1 MSRTTAK
8 IYIGV
13 WSAVLLLFTALFGYL
28 WYNGGWTGLSLHFG
42 WSNHSTYQQ
51 VHEQTF
57 TEPIQTL
64 ALDWK
69 GGDVSVFSTSGKEI
83 KIVQKAV
90 KNTPEDQFFQASIED
105 DALVV
110 SNGKTVAGLP
120 IGPFPF
126 SIGSDLEVYL
136 PERIYET
143 LQLDTTGG
151 DIFFQPLEVK
161 DLVVHTNSGDVSLG
175 GDFEKLD
182 FSSNSGDLLCRDVT
196 VKQLITQTT
205 SGDIQASGNL
215 ACIRATSTSGDIS
228 LRTSQMITEA
238 AIQATSGDVVL
249 FIPENDGFT
258 AQLNSSTGDFICAFP
273 DFHGGD
279 TYRYKDGSAKIQLNT
294 TSGDACLLY
303 A

>member
-69 GGDVSVFSTSGKEI
+69 GGDGSGFSPRGKEI

-110 SNGKTVAGLP
+110 SNGKIVAGLP

-196 VKQLITQTT
+196 VKQLISQTT
-205 SGDIQASGNL
+205 SGDIQASGSF
-215 ACIRATSTSGDIS
+215 ARIQATSTSGDIS

-238 AIQATSGDVVL
+238 AIQSTSGDVVL

>member
-120 IGPFPF
+120 IGPFPL

-136 PERIYET
+136 PEQIYET

-161 DLVVHTNSGDVSLG
+161 ELVVHTNSGDVSLG

-196 VKQLITQTT
+196 VKQLISQTT
-205 SGDIQASGNL
+205 SGDIQASGSF
-215 ACIRATSTSGDIS
+215 ARIQATSTSGDIS

-238 AIQATSGDVVL
+238 AIQSTSGDVVL

>member
-136 PERIYET
+136 PEQIYET

-196 VKQLITQTT
+196 VKQLISQTT
-205 SGDIQASGNL
+205 SGDIQASGSF
-215 ACIRATSTSGDIS
+215 ARIQATSTSGDIS

-238 AIQATSGDVVL
+238 AIQSTSG
-249 FIPENDGFT
+249 
-258 AQLNSSTGDFICAFP
+258 
-273 DFHGGD
+273 
-279 TYRYKDGSAKIQLNT
+279 
-294 TSGDACLLY
+294 
-303 A
+303 

>member
-136 PERIYET
+136 PEQIYET
-143 LQLDTTGG
+143 LQWDTTGG

-161 DLVVHTNSGDVSLG
+161 ELVVHTNSGDVSLG

-196 VKQLITQTT
+196 VKQLISQTT
-205 SGDIQASGNL
+205 SGDIQASGSF
-215 ACIRATSTSGDIS
+215 ARIQATSTSGDIS

-238 AIQATSGDVVL
+238 AIQSTSGDVVL